1 VIVAVSDLS
10 VLVTWSLRRRV
21 LPRQLGVLTF
31 GETTITLRDR
41 DGNRLI
47 DAQGSE
53 IRAAQTNRTMI
64 ELIGPDQVS
73 RYVIGPDAQLAR
85 RGPAGELMKT
95 YGAVAMPPRH
105 PMLSES
111 AYQRM
116 VSTRSRRTGSAAVAQ
131 HILWQPLLLQLIWER
146 HARPIPPQR

>member
-1 VIVAVSDLS
+1 VSDLS
-10 VLVTWSLRRRV
+10 VLVTWSLRRR
-21 LPRQLGVLTF
+21 LLSRQLGVLTF

-41 DGNRLI
+41 DGNLLI

-73 RYVIGPDAQLAR
+73 RYIIGPDAQLAR
-85 RGPAGELMKT
+85 RSPAGELMKT
-95 YGAVAMPPRH
+95 YGAVAVPPRH
-105 PMLSES
+105 PMLDES
-111 AYQRM
+111 AYQRI
-116 VSTRSRRTGSAAVAQ
+116 VSTRSARGRGSAAVAQ
-131 HILWQPLLLQLIWER
+131 HILWQPILLQLIWER